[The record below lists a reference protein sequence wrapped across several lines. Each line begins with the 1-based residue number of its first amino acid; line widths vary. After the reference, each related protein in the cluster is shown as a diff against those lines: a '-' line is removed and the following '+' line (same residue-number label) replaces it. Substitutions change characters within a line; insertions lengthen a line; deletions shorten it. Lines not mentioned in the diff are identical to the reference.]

1 MDPKALFSAEQ
12 AFPCQAED
20 FYLTGNVSLR
30 RPTLLR
36 DGNLR
41 QFQPFLPHKDGN
53 LFLIAYCGNFV
64 VSPLS

>member
-36 DGNLR
+36 D
-41 QFQPFLPHKDGN
+41 DN
-53 LFLIAYCGNFV
+53 LFLIAYCANFV